1 MKREHI
7 FLIFILF
14 LTFLSIYLLYQILS
28 PFLSSIVWAILLAMV
43 LYPVHK
49 KLRSLLRKREI
60 LSALIMTLL
69 VLVVIVLP
77 FTLLM
82 ASLASDVVSLYHQ
95 IENMIKTGELQA
107 YFERVKEIPILKWI
121 LAKLGQHVDLSI
133 MDPVPFLLKN
143 LNQISTFIFNQT
155 TILIKGFSTFVAGF
169 FFTLLSLY
177 YLFKD
182 GSTLFEGLKETAPL
196 PSKEKDLLIQRF
208 RDMIYATIYGGI
220 LIAVIQGV
228 LGGLS
233 FWALGLPSP
242 IFWGTAMA
250 LLSFIPIGGTALI
263 WAPAAVILLIGGAV
277 LKGILLLGIG
287 VFVISMVDNL
297 LKPFFISART
307 NIHPLLLFFAV
318 LGGIQAFGLIG
329 VIAGPLVATFFL
341 TLVEIY
347 IQGVKVQGW
356 IIVRSIWF
364 GVRNTNLVVPF
375 VFNYP
380 LLTEIY

>member
-43 LYPVHK
+43 FYPVFK
-49 KLRSLLRKREI
+49 KLQDLLRKKGV
-60 LSALIMTLL
+60 LSSLLMTLL

-82 ASLASDVVSLYHQ
+82 VSLAGEVINTYHQ
-95 IENMIKTGELQA
+95 VEEMIKTGELRA
-107 YFERVKEIPILKWI
+107 YFERVKEIPILKGI
-121 LAKLGQHVDLSI
+121 LARLGQHIDFSR
-133 MDPVPFLLKN
+133 MDPLPLLLKN

-155 TILIKGFSTFVAGF
+155 SILLKGLSTFIAGF

-182 GSTLFEGLKETAPL
+182 GSRLFGRLKEIIPLAPQ
-196 PSKEKDLLIQRF
+196 ERDLLILRF
-208 RDMIYATIYGGI
+208 KDMIYATIYGGI
-220 LIAVIQGV
+220 LIALIQGA

-250 LLSFIPIGGTALI
+250 LLSFIPVGGTALI
-263 WAPAAVILLIGGAV
+263 WAPAGIILLIGGAV
-277 LKGILLLGIG
+277 LKGILLLAIG
-287 VFVISMVDNL
+287 AFVISMVDNL
-297 LKPFFISART
+297 LKPFFISTRT

-329 VIAGPLVATFFL
+329 VIAGPLIATLFL

-347 IQGVKVQGW
+347 IQGIK
-356 IIVRSIWF
+356 
-364 GVRNTNLVVPF
+364 
-375 VFNYP
+375 
-380 LLTEIY
+380 

>member
-14 LTFLSIYLLYQILS
+14 LASLSIYLLYQILS

-43 LYPVHK
+43 LYPVYK
-49 KLRSLLRKREI
+49 KLRNLLRKREI

-82 ASLASDVVSLYHQ
+82 VSLASDVVNFYHQ
-95 IENMIKTGELQA
+95 VEEMIKTGQLQA
-107 YFERVKEIPILKWI
+107 YFERVKEVPILRSI
-121 LAKLGQHVDLSI
+121 LARLGQRIDL
-133 MDPVPFLLKN
+133 DPLPLLLKN

-155 TILIKGFSTFVAGF
+155 TILIKGLSTFVAGF

-196 PSKEKDLLIQRF
+196 PSQEKELLIQRF

-220 LIAVIQGV
+220 LIAVIQGT

-233 FWALGLPSP
+233 FWILGLPSP

-263 WAPAAVILLIGGAV
+263 WAPAAILLLIGGAV

-297 LKPFFISART
+297 LKPFFISTRT

-329 VIAGPLVATFFL
+329 VIAGPLIATFFL

-347 IQGVKVQGW
+347 IQGVKAK
-356 IIVRSIWF
+356 
-364 GVRNTNLVVPF
+364 
-375 VFNYP
+375 
-380 LLTEIY
+380 

>member
-7 FLIFILF
+7 FLIFILC

-43 LYPVHK
+43 FYPLFK
-49 KLRSLLRKREI
+49 KLQDLLKKRGV

-82 ASLASDVVSLYHQ
+82 ASLASDVVNFYHQ
-95 IENMIKTGELQA
+95 VEEMIKTGQLQA

-121 LAKLGQHVDLSI
+121 LARLGQHIDLSRT
-133 MDPVPFLLKN
+133 DPVPLLLKN

-155 TILIKGFSTFVAGF
+155 TILLKGFSTFIAGF

-182 GSTLFEGLKETAPL
+182 GSTLFEGLKEIAPL

-208 RDMIYATIYGGI
+208 KDMIYATIYGGI
-220 LIAVIQGV
+220 LIAIIQGI

-233 FWALGLPSP
+233 FWVLGLSSP

-263 WAPAAVILLIGGAV
+263 WAPAGIILLIGGAV
-277 LKGILLLGIG
+277 SKGILLLGIG

-297 LKPFFISART
+297 LRPFFISTRT

-329 VIAGPLVATFFL
+329 LIAGPLIATLFL
-341 TLVEIY
+341 TLIEIY
-347 IQGVKVQGW
+347 IQGIQ
-356 IIVRSIWF
+356 
-364 GVRNTNLVVPF
+364 P
-375 VFNYP
+375 
-380 LLTEIY
+380 E

>member
-28 PFLSSIVWAILLAMV
+28 PFLPSIIWAVLLAIV
-43 LYPVHK
+43 FYPLFQ
-49 KLRSLLRKREI
+49 KLQHLLKKREV

-69 VLVVIVLP
+69 VLIVIVLP

-82 ASLASDVVSLYHQ
+82 ASLASDAIDIYHQ
-95 IENMIKTGELQA
+95 VEEIIKTGQLQA
-107 YFERVKEIPILKWI
+107 YFERIKEIPILKWI
-121 LAKLGQHVDLSI
+121 LAGLGQHIDLSQTN
-133 MDPVPFLLKN
+133 PLPLLLNN
-143 LNQISTFIFNQT
+143 LNRISTFIFNQT
-155 TILIKGFSTFVAGF
+155 TILLKGFSTFIAGF

-182 GSTLFEGLKETAPL
+182 GSHLFGRLKEIIPL
-196 PSKEKDLLIQRF
+196 PSRERDLLIRRF
-208 RDMIYATIYGGI
+208 EDMIYATIYGGI
-220 LIAVIQGV
+220 LIAMIQGV

-233 FWALGLPSP
+233 FWVLGLPSP
-242 IFWGTAMA
+242 IFWGAAMG

-263 WAPAAVILLIGGAV
+263 WVPAAILLLIGGAV
-277 LKGILLLGIG
+277 LKGLILLGLG

-297 LKPFFISART
+297 LKPFFISTRT

-329 VIAGPLVATFFL
+329 LVVGPLVATLFL
-341 TLVEIY
+341 TLIEIY
-347 IQGVKVQGW
+347 IQGIK
-356 IIVRSIWF
+356 
-364 GVRNTNLVVPF
+364 
-375 VFNYP
+375 
-380 LLTEIY
+380 